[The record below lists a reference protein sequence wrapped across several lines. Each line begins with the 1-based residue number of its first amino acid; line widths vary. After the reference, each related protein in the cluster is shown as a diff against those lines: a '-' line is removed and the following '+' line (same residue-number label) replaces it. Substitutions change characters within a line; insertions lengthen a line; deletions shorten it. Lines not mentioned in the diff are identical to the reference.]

1 MNRPAGAPAR
11 RIDTGVAARIDQ
23 ALGLAERLFLFLAN
37 LCLALMFVLNVANIA
52 WRGLA
57 DVSLTFVWPWTLL
70 LFVWMTFFGFYVIYR
85 RSKDI
90 MVDYFVELLG
100 PRALRATRLLSD
112 ALCAA
117 LMLLMLIE
125 APTTLGNQVGDMEL
139 IPLQRYWMS
148 VPLFLASALL
158 LVHFVVDGAKA
169 LRGEPEP
176 RKDYSVD
183 AE

>member
-1 MNRPAGAPAR
+1 MNARAGV
-11 RIDTGVAARIDQ
+11 TARIDQ

-37 LCLALMFVLNVANIA
+37 FCLALMFVLNVANIA
-52 WRGLA
+52 WRGVA
-57 DVSLTFVWPWTLL
+57 DVSLKFVWPWTLL

-90 MVDYFVELLG
+90 AVDYFVELLG
-100 PRALRATRLLSD
+100 AKAFFVTRLLSD
-112 ALCAA
+112 GLCAA
-117 LMLLMLIE
+117 LMLLMLVE

-148 VPLFLASALL
+148 VPLFLAAALL
-158 LVHFVVDGAKA
+158 LVHFVLDAVKA
-169 LRGEPEP
+169 VQGEPEP

>member
-1 MNRPAGAPAR
+1 MIRA
-11 RIDTGVAARIDQ
+11 TGLTARIDQ
-23 ALGLAERLFLFLAN
+23 ALGLVERLFLVLAN
-37 LCLALMFVLNVANIA
+37 SCLAAMFALNVVDVAL
-52 WRGLA
+52 RGFIG
-57 DVSLTFVWPWTLL
+57 SLTWVWPWTLL
-70 LFVWMTFFGFYVIYR
+70 LFVWMTFFGFFVIYR

-90 MVDYFVELLG
+90 AVDYFVELMG
-100 PRALRATRLLSD
+100 PKALFATRLLSD

-125 APTTLGNQVGDMEL
+125 APTTLANQVGEMEL

-148 VPLFLASALL
+148 VPLFVASALL
-158 LVHFVVDGAKA
+158 LAHFVVDAAKA
-169 LRGEPEP
+169 VQGEPEA